1 MAQRRSRPGARGGP
15 TTSHRVGDEIRVK
28 ISELLLRD
36 VRDHRLD
43 GVHLTRVEMTRD
55 LALARIFWRPT
66 PGEATI
72 EAATS
77 ALEKAA
83 GFLRSRL
90 GKTLRLRSVPELQ
103 FALDELPEEASR
115 IESLIAN
122 LAATRAVP
130 HRSPGV
136 DETGSGDDEDDADDA
151 DDDSEE

>member
-36 VRDHRLD
+36 IRDHRLD

-115 IESLIAN
+115 IESLIAT
-122 LAATRAVP
+122 LATTRATTQAIPDVA
-130 HRSPGV
+130 PGL
-136 DETGSGDDEDDADDA
+136 DETDSGAADDA
-151 DDDSEE
+151 DDDAEE

>member
-1 MAQRRSRPGARGGP
+1 MAQRRPRPGARGGP

-28 ISELLLRD
+28 ISELLRRD

-55 LALARIFWRPT
+55 LLLARIFWRPT

-72 EAATS
+72 EAATV

-90 GKTLRLRSVPELQ
+90 GKTLRLRSVPELR
-103 FALDELPEEASR
+103 FALDELPEEGSR
-115 IESLIAN
+115 IESLMAS
-122 LAATRAVP
+122 LATTRAA
-130 HRSPGV
+130 GL
-136 DETGSGDDEDDADDA
+136 DETDDSPEGAAGDDSGDDSDE
-151 DDDSEE
+151 